1 MIPFR
6 TTLIAAALTAAAGN
20 ALAVTLPPL
29 PIARNDTYLLDSLV
43 LDIAAPGILAN
54 DTGTGISVVNYAS
67 ATSGTI
73 NQIVTD
79 GSFRY
84 TPSRG
89 FAGVDT
95 FEYMITDAYSRTSRA
110 TVSIDASKSV
120 PVAQDDYYTPTGTTL
135 SIDAPGLLAND
146 RGGIGQVTLANYT
159 DATSGT
165 ITRIV
170 TDGSFRY
177 TPEYGFAGIASFQYF
192 SVDELGRN
200 ASATAYIDMGATIP
214 VAFDD
219 VYSVLAGGHLSISAP
234 GLLAND
240 EGGIGEVIVTNY
252 RDPASGILN
261 RIVTDGSFEYTAD
274 PGFVGDT
281 TFTYFS
287 IDALGR
293 SSSATVTISVMA
305 VPEPSEYAML
315 IGGGVLLALRRKRR
329 RTM

>member
-6 TTLIAAALTAAAGN
+6 TTLIAALLTASAGS

-29 PIARNDTYLLDSLV
+29 PVARNDTYLLNSLV
-43 LDIAAPGILAN
+43 LDVSTPGILAN
-54 DTGTGISVVNYAS
+54 DTGTDIFVAS
-67 ATSGTI
+67 YFAAASGNI
-73 NQIVTD
+73 DRIVTD

-84 TPSRG
+84 TPAYG

-95 FEYMITDAYSRTSRA
+95 FEYTITDAYSRSSRA

-120 PVAQDDYYTPTGTTL
+120 PIAHDDYYTPTGTTL
-135 SIDAPGLLAND
+135 SIGAPGLLAND
-146 RGGIGQVTLANYT
+146 TGGIGSVIVASYRNP
-159 DATSGT
+159 TSGT
-165 ITRIV
+165 LTRVV
-170 TDGSFRY
+170 TDGSVEY
-177 TPEYGFAGIASFQYF
+177 TPEYGFAGIASFDYF

-200 ASATAYIDMGATIP
+200 AGATVYIDMGATIP

-219 VYSVLAGGHLSISAP
+219 AYSVLAGGRLSISAP

-252 RDPASGILN
+252 QLPGSGMID
-261 RIVTDGSFEYTAD
+261 RIVTDGSFEYIAD

-315 IGGGVLLALRRKRR
+315 IGGGVLLALMRKRR